1 MAIDPKLTVQQHANV
16 PLSEVLAATAKL
28 TPIVSGLDMIG
39 GNTDVAHYQY
49 FGAPGT
55 LDKVGIVLDG
65 TLSADATV
73 TVAIDGTP
81 TEPASGVVT
90 VPTAGSG
97 AGVATSYVPT
107 SANELVDGAVVSLTV
122 GGTNA
127 TATFADVTLA
137 ISYVPAA
144 T

>member
-1 MAIDPKLTVQQHANV
+1 MADPKDPLQKLANV
-16 PLSEVLAATAKL
+16 PLSEILAATAQL
-28 TPIVSGLDMIG
+28 TPIVSGVDLIG
-39 GNTDVAHYQY
+39 ANTDTAHYY
-49 FGAPGT
+49 YSGDPGT
-55 LDKVGIVLDG
+55 LNSVAVVLDG

-81 TEPASGVVT
+81 TEPATGVIT

-97 AGVATSYVPT
+97 SGVATVYLPT
-107 SANELVDGAVVSLTV
+107 SANELVDGAVVSLLV

-127 TATFADVTLA
+127 TATFGDVTLA